1 MNRNK
6 PLLGGAL
13 VVAATLLLL
22 LVTCEGPG
30 TATMEEPALVSTA
43 PAPESPTPESPAQ
56 PAVPATREAAPTPD
70 TPEPTPAPSAQPATS
85 PAPAPAPAPTPAPAD
100 APAFTWPTPAPQPPL
115 PRMAARPPTP
125 VPTTGLAVYLAVS
138 PRALEGGTTPAVL
151 LLPADSLR
159 EQLRIPLAVDR
170 DWLPADYTRGQPA
183 STINT
188 PTAYGQRWGDLF
200 AGVGYQDRIRYDD
213 WSDGVASLGFGLGN
227 PTRYVGLDVAFNIL
241 DTYTEFAEDR
251 SLSLKLHRRLPFRTA
266 LAVGHENLWHT
277 DGTDGGSS
285 RYVVVSK
292 LMLFRDRPTT
302 ALGSMVVNV
311 GLGNDRFLSEEAF
324 ARGEDGVNVFGSVG
338 VRLLR
343 PVNAIANWT
352 GQDLALG
359 ASVAPVRTWPLVIT
373 PAVVDVTGRAGDGPR
388 FAVSA
393 GLNYNFRR

>member
-1 MNRNK
+1 
-6 PLLGGAL
+6 
-13 VVAATLLLL
+13 
-22 LVTCEGPG
+22 
-30 TATMEEPALVSTA
+30 
-43 PAPESPTPESPAQ
+43 
-56 PAVPATREAAPTPD
+56 
-70 TPEPTPAPSAQPATS
+70 
-85 PAPAPAPAPTPAPAD
+85 
-100 APAFTWPTPAPQPPL
+100 
-115 PRMAARPPTP
+115 MAARPPTP

-338 VRLLR
+338 VRLFR